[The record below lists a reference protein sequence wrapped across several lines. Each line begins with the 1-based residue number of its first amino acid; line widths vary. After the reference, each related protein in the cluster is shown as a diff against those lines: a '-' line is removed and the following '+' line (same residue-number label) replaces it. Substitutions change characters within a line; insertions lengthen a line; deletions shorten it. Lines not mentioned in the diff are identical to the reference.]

1 MSKSTI
7 VIVVCVTAILIV
19 VGVFYAMS
27 TQNNS
32 GVDHGDLT
40 ILDSDKNIVQGLTL
54 TYTISDSNGKGNA
67 DSKTVVTEVT
77 GDNVRF
83 TNTYNGR
90 WNNETGIELS
100 SFSKSEFYFDY
111 TDSSEIPE
119 GITVKKDGDSY
130 IINGEFTEKF
140 EPDYTKYTCKD
151 LTITLDSTE
160 AVKSVSGQITDEYTY
175 TIDEE
180 NYEKYT
186 DAYTYRTKNSTLYA
200 DWEFEGSAHY
210 DTTKDRFFEESVI
223 YEFSPDDY
231 EGATITESSEKLGD
245 YVVKVYTV
253 NGEVH
258 TGMSTEKY
266 EDYKVYVY
274 GKYIISVSGKIDGD
288 NWRSDILIK
297 IEN

>member
-1 MSKSTI
+1 MNKSE
-7 VIVVCVTAILIV
+7 ILIV
-19 VGVFYAMS
+19 VCIAALLIVVGAFFVMP
-27 TQNNS
+27 TQNNGS
-32 GVDHGDLT
+32 VDHGDLT
-40 ILDSDKNIVQGLTL
+40 ILDSDENIVQGLTL
-54 TYTISDSNGKGNA
+54 TYTIHDSNGKGNA
-67 DSKTVVTEVT
+67 DAKTVVTEVT
-77 GDNVRF
+77 GDDVKF
-83 TNTYNGR
+83 INTYNGR

-111 TDSSEIPE
+111 TDSSVIPE
-119 GITVKKDGDSY
+119 GVTVKKEGDSY
-130 IINGEFTEKF
+130 RINGEYIERYD
-140 EPDYTKYTCKD
+140 PDYAKYTCKD
-151 LTITLDSTE
+151 LIITLDSTE

-186 DAYTYRTKNSTLYA
+186 DVYTYKTKNSTLYA
-200 DWEFEGSAHY
+200 DWEFVGSAHCNFTR
-210 DTTKDRFFEESVI
+210 DEFFGESVI
-223 YEFSPDDY
+223 YVFSKDDY

-245 YVVKVYTV
+245 LVVKVYTV

-274 GKYIISVSGKIDGD
+274 GKYIVSVSGKIDGD
-288 NWRSDILIK
+288 DWRSDIVVK